1 MPELR
6 MQVLGLI
13 NRDHSS
19 HVLLL
24 HKIDYLTTICYYF
37 QRLASHD
44 NFFVLENLPVLEST
58 HDSREYLIEVLV
70 NWRMLV
76 AKLLGLIEQVFA
88 EQVSLDFDLAVH
100 VAFIF
105 AGFAVT
111 RQLVLLLDLFDDA
124 ALSILLLFGS
134 LEKFL
139 TGTN

>member
-1 MPELR
+1 
-6 MQVLGLI
+6 
-13 NRDHSS
+13 
-19 HVLLL
+19 
-24 HKIDYLTTICYYF
+24 
-37 QRLASHD
+37 
-44 NFFVLENLPVLEST
+44 
-58 HDSREYLIEVLV
+58 
-70 NWRMLV
+70 MLV